1 MWMAILARGRLP
13 LSNIICRRGREG
25 EAVLVKALNCSQ
37 GTYYLNVAEKNHNNE
52 QFIYGWIKNRVT

>member
-1 MWMAILARGRLP
+1 
-13 LSNIICRRGREG
+13 
-25 EAVLVKALNCSQ
+25 